1 MDEDTNQVGA
11 ERKGLA
17 ATINNILEVKI
28 KINAIAL
35 CLPTNTTALTETYVW
50 CEDFRSLSSQY
61 PDKSL
66 STEALKTDV
75 MTSCKPNIR
84 FSFGRN

>member
-28 KINAIAL
+28 KMNAIAL
-35 CLPTNTTALTETYVW
+35 CLPTN
-50 CEDFRSLSSQY
+50 SSY
-61 PDKSL
+61 GN
-66 STEALKTDV
+66 V
-75 MTSCKPNIR
+75 R
-84 FSFGRN
+84 VVRGF